1 MVAAEPAGRL
11 MSITGESGDIGV
23 DAAWASAFIKV

>member
-11 MSITGESGDIGV
+11 MSITGGSGDIGV
-23 DAAWASAFIKV
+23 DAASAFIKV